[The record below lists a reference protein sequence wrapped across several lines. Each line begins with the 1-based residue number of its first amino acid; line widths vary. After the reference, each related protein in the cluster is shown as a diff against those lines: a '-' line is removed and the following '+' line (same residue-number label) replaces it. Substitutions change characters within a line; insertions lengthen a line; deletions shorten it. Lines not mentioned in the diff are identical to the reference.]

1 VRARRT
7 APLAHAAAALAA
19 AVLAGAPARAG
30 DAPGPAG
37 APARDL
43 AWWVR
48 RAEVAL
54 AAAMA
59 DREPVLAPP
68 VPVAV
73 AWLAHPRRLASLDLG
88 APLLA
93 MVGSDLDRDRKA
105 ELYAITER
113 DVIALDVK
121 GGKIVERARAPL
133 PVEPPAIR
141 PRDAVATACF
151 EHPGAPELRVRAS
164 TGARGARF
172 GWHGGALVELGAT
185 PDFPVCTGKTLD
197 LVPGRNHF
205 GSKDRPVYDVR
216 CRNDLVDAAGSPL
229 AITAELG
236 AGGALGVQIAPGCA
250 RCAGTASAL
259 VVPGIGT
266 AYAIAD
272 LDRDGVIEIVA
283 AGAGAPGDKDAI
295 KVIEATAEGVAK
307 KKPVH
312 RTGFAGGVVA
322 IVVTDID
329 GDGADEVIGAT
340 RLGGTTKV
348 DLWQLNK

>member
-1 VRARRT
+1 MRRRVT
-7 APLAHAAAALAA
+7 GPLALAAAALA
-19 AVLAGAPARAG
+19 VGASVVPATGG
-30 DAPGPAG
+30 DAPTRDA
-37 APARDL
+37 ASDVAR
-43 AWWVR
+43 WVR
-48 RAEVAL
+48 RVEGAL
-54 AAAMA
+54 AAVMA
-59 DREPVLAPP
+59 QREPVLAPP

-113 DVIALDVK
+113 EVIALEVRA
-121 GGKIVERARAPL
+121 GKIVERARAPL
-133 PVEPPAIR
+133 PGEPPAIR

-172 GWHGGALVELGAT
+172 GWNGGALAELGAT

-205 GSKDRPVYDVR
+205 GSKDRPIYDVR

-236 AGGALGVQIAPGCA
+236 AGGALGVQVAPGCA
-250 RCAGTASAL
+250 RCAGLATAL
-259 VVPGIGT
+259 VVPGVGT

-272 LDRDGVIEIVA
+272 LNRDGVIEIVA

>member
-1 VRARRT
+1 VRARLT
-7 APLAHAAAALAA
+7 ASLALAA
-19 AVLAGAPARAG
+19 AVLSAGVALAGDPPAR
-30 DAPGPAG
+30 
-37 APARDL
+37 RDL
-43 AWWVR
+43 GWWVR
-48 RAEVAL
+48 RGDAAL
-54 AAAMA
+54 AAALA
-59 DREPVLAPP
+59 RRAPVLTPP

-93 MVGSDLDRDRKA
+93 MVGSDLDGDRKA

-113 DVIALDVK
+113 DVIALDVAA
-121 GGKIVERARAPL
+121 GKVVERARAPL
-133 PVEPPAIR
+133 PGEPPAIR

-172 GWHGGALVELGAT
+172 GWSGGALAELGAT

-205 GSKDRPVYDVR
+205 GSKDQPIYDVR
-216 CRNDLVDAAGSPL
+216 CRNDLVDAAGTPL

-236 AGGALGVQIAPGCA
+236 AAGALAVKIAPGCA
-250 RCAGTASAL
+250 RCAGTATAL

-272 LDRDGVIEIVA
+272 LDRDGVVEVVA

-307 KKPVH
+307 KKPAH

-329 GDGADEVIGAT
+329 GDGAEEVIGAT
-340 RLGGTTKV
+340 RLRGTAKV